1 MDIFDAWSDFA
12 ETGSVI
18 DYLRYASIRNSKENF
33 PEYYEN
39 EDDLEFQEDDDE
51 TRHGRTNNR
60 GTKYW

>member
-33 PEYYEN
+33 PEYYN
-39 EDDLEFQEDDDE
+39 DEDDLDMQEEDDE
-51 TRHGRTNNR
+51 TLNGRTDYR